1 MKEDYLWDKTGEDFE
16 IEKLENAL
24 AVFRYRETDAPALP
38 AKIIP
43 FERKAPRGFF
53 RLAFALSGAAT
64 LIAVCLPGVWFQL
77 AGGKIESAK
86 NSAETVAPP
95 IEKKDSIE
103 SSNGSIAEEAE
114 TPKQFVEPKVVK
126 IRKNIAPTTRP
137 NNLTARKIKSKKPAV
152 RLTEEEIYAYDQLM
166 LALSITSSKLR
177 LVKDK
182 VDNIE
187 EKHAVLENGL

>member
-24 AVFRYRETDAPALP
+24 AVFRCRETGAPALP

-43 FERKAPRGFF
+43 FERETPRGFF
-53 RLAFALSGAAT
+53 RLAFALSGGAA
-64 LIAVCLPGVWFQL
+64 LIAICLGVWFQF

-86 NSAETVAPP
+86 NSAETIAPTVEKRIL
-95 IEKKDSIE
+95 IEQPNNSIVE
-103 SSNGSIAEEAE
+103 KNA
-114 TPKQFVEPKVVK
+114 TPPQSVTPEVVK
-126 IRKNIAPTTRP
+126 IRKNIAPINRP

-152 RLTEEEIYAYDQLM
+152 RLTEEETYAYDQLM

-182 VDNIE
+182 VEGIE
-187 EKHAVLENGL
+187 EKNAVVENGL